1 MKLTK
6 LLGIN
11 GEVWWSQIK
20 YNLLHVQYNEKQ
32 EINAKINVL
41 VITTKHYNS
50 FASSNLRTLKDY
62 EGESS

>member
-1 MKLTK
+1 MKLIK

-11 GEVWWSQIK
+11 GEEWWSQIK

-41 VITTKHYNS
+41 VNTRKHYNS
-50 FASSNLRTLKDY
+50 YALAI
-62 EGESS
+62 